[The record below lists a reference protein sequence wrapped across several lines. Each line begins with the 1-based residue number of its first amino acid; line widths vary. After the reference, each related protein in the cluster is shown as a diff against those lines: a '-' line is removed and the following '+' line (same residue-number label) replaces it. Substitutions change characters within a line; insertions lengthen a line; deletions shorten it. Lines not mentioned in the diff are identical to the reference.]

1 MNQEKIMK
9 RKMITAFVL
18 FGITLAALLVFI
30 GLYIDETHRVQET
43 YRKQFQTEISHASRE
58 IELYIAHQGDTEER
72 YKRITSFVTCANSF
86 LFLMNETSDKQI
98 VLNEVTTC
106 LIKYPEQMPGKMEEL
121 KKAFDD
127 IYANLDKGYDEAK
140 EVVNSV
146 DKMGR

>member
-9 RKMITAFVL
+9 RRMITAFVL
-18 FGITLAALLVFI
+18 FVITLVALLVFI

-43 YRKQFQTEISHASRE
+43 YRKQYMTEINHASRE
-58 IELYIAHQGDTEER
+58 IELYVAHQGDVEER

-98 VLNEVTTC
+98 ILNEVTTC
-106 LIKYPEQMPGKMEEL
+106 LIKYPEQMSERMEDL
-121 KKAFDD
+121 KKSFDD
-127 IYANLDKGYDEAK
+127 IYANLDKGYEEAK
-140 EVVNSV
+140 AVVDSV

>member
-1 MNQEKIMK
+1 
-9 RKMITAFVL
+9 
-18 FGITLAALLVFI
+18 
-30 GLYIDETHRVQET
+30 
-43 YRKQFQTEISHASRE
+43 
-58 IELYIAHQGDTEER
+58 
-72 YKRITSFVTCANSF
+72 
-86 LFLMNETSDKQI
+86 MNETSDKQI